1 MPFIKGSTI
10 DDHQDFTWKG
20 SKEPTALEES
30 QEPKDDIID
39 LNTKYPYGNY

>member
-1 MPFIKGSTI
+1 MPFIKGSII

-20 SKEPTALEES
+20 SQKPT
-30 QEPKDDIID
+30 DD